1 MVHRWNH
8 GGAGFDRKKRGIAMK
23 TSHTGS
29 ESQTPAVALR
39 QRAEGIAR
47 EKAIRIP
54 ENIESLSVEAARQ
67 MLHEL
72 RVHQIELEMQNEE
85 LRRAQTELN
94 AARAR
99 YFDLYD
105 LAPVGYCTLSEQKLI
120 LEANLTAATL
130 LGVARGAL
138 VKQPITRF
146 IFKQDQDLY
155 YKHLKQL
162 FESGE
167 PQACELRMVKMDG
180 APVWVGLE
188 ATVAQDADGMPVCR
202 AVLSDITKRKQSEE
216 ALRETRNYLDNL
228 IDYANAPIITWD
240 TEYRI
245 TRFNHAFERL
255 TGYTA
260 EEVSGRELFILFPE
274 TSCDESLNKI
284 KRSSIGECWESMDL
298 PIRRKDGVI
307 RLVLWNSANIY
318 AQDGKT
324 IIANIAQGWDITE
337 RQQAEKA
344 LKESENNYRLLAD
357 NVNDVIFVLDMNLN
371 YTYISPSVKIL
382 RGYEPEEVLKLSPI
396 ETLTPSSWDL
406 AVRTVSEAM
415 ELEKSEHRDISISW
429 TLQLEMRRK
438 DGTTVWTEVKL
449 SFIRDEGQRPVG
461 ILGVTREITERK
473 QAEDSLK
480 ETLESLRK
488 AVGVTIQVMVSAV
501 ETRDPYT
508 AGHQV
513 RSANLARNI
522 AAEMGL
528 PQEKIDGIR
537 MAGSIHD
544 IGKLSI
550 PAEILSKPT
559 KLSDIEFSLIK
570 EHARQGYEILRN
582 VESPW
587 PLAEMVYQHHERMDG
602 SGYPRNLKGDEI
614 LIEAR
619 ILAVAD
625 VVESMASHRPYR
637 AGLGIEAALEEI
649 EKNKGVFYDPD
660 VVETCLRLFR
670 EKGYRLVEA

>member
-1 MVHRWNH
+1 
-8 GGAGFDRKKRGIAMK
+8 MK

-396 ETLTPSSWDL
+396 ET
-406 AVRTVSEAM
+406 
-415 ELEKSEHRDISISW
+415 
-429 TLQLEMRRK
+429 
-438 DGTTVWTEVKL
+438 
-449 SFIRDEGQRPVG
+449 
-461 ILGVTREITERK
+461 
-473 QAEDSLK
+473 
-480 ETLESLRK
+480 
-488 AVGVTIQVMVSAV
+488 
-501 ETRDPYT
+501 
-508 AGHQV
+508 
-513 RSANLARNI
+513 
-522 AAEMGL
+522 
-528 PQEKIDGIR
+528 
-537 MAGSIHD
+537 
-544 IGKLSI
+544 
-550 PAEILSKPT
+550 
-559 KLSDIEFSLIK
+559 
-570 EHARQGYEILRN
+570 
-582 VESPW
+582 
-587 PLAEMVYQHHERMDG
+587 
-602 SGYPRNLKGDEI
+602 
-614 LIEAR
+614 
-619 ILAVAD
+619 
-625 VVESMASHRPYR
+625 
-637 AGLGIEAALEEI
+637 
-649 EKNKGVFYDPD
+649 
-660 VVETCLRLFR
+660 
-670 EKGYRLVEA
+670 

>member
-1 MVHRWNH
+1 
-8 GGAGFDRKKRGIAMK
+8 MK
-23 TSHTGS
+23 TSRTGS
-29 ESQTPAVALR
+29 ESETPAVALR
-39 QRAEGIAR
+39 RRAEGIAR
-47 EKAIRIP
+47 EKAFRIP

-120 LEANLTAATL
+120 LEANLTAANL

-138 VKQPITRF
+138 VKQPITQF

-167 PQACELRMVKMDG
+167 PQACELRMVKMDS

-188 ATVAQDADGMPVCR
+188 ATVSQDAGGMPVCR
-202 AVLSDITKRKQSEE
+202 AMLSD
-216 ALRETRNYLDNL
+216 
-228 IDYANAPIITWD
+228 
-240 TEYRI
+240 
-245 TRFNHAFERL
+245 
-255 TGYTA
+255 
-260 EEVSGRELFILFPE
+260 
-274 TSCDESLNKI
+274 
-284 KRSSIGECWESMDL
+284 
-298 PIRRKDGVI
+298 
-307 RLVLWNSANIY
+307 
-318 AQDGKT
+318 
-324 IIANIAQGWDITE
+324 
-337 RQQAEKA
+337 
-344 LKESENNYRLLAD
+344 
-357 NVNDVIFVLDMNLN
+357 
-371 YTYISPSVKIL
+371 
-382 RGYEPEEVLKLSPI
+382 
-396 ETLTPSSWDL
+396 
-406 AVRTVSEAM
+406 
-415 ELEKSEHRDISISW
+415 
-429 TLQLEMRRK
+429 
-438 DGTTVWTEVKL
+438 
-449 SFIRDEGQRPVG
+449 
-461 ILGVTREITERK
+461 ITERK
-473 QAEDSLK
+473 QAEEELQR
-480 ETLESLRK
+480 TLDSLRK

-513 RSANLARNI
+513 RSANLARYI

-559 KLSDIEFSLIK
+559 KLSEIEFSLIK

-614 LIEAR
+614 LMEAR
-619 ILAVAD
+619 ILAVSD

-649 EKNKGVFYDPD
+649 EKNRDIFYDSAVTD
-660 VVETCLRLFR
+660 ACLRLFR
-670 EKGYRLVEA
+670 EKGFKLEGT